1 METLITDRSTKSKC
15 EGPLRTLVVGVGNPH
30 HHDEQVGLYVA
41 KRLKE
46 KSQRS
51 TFQSGAF
58 EVRETGGDVF
68 DLMKTWQDADLVFV
82 VDAVTDGG
90 EPGTIYYF
98 EVCRG
103 KGCTQ
108 VIPTDLLLASTN
120 SLGLDEVISIAEA
133 LDKLPPRLVIYSI
146 EVEHVEPGEGLS
158 VPVLA
163 AAEQVVSEILAFTR
177 FRLAAKA
184 DEMRLAEE
192 WNYEIAARIE
202 PALLA
207 GQGSL

>member
-1 METLITDRSTKSKC
+1 METPIMDRPTKSKC
-15 EGPLRTLVVGVGNPH
+15 DTPLRTLVVGVGNLH

-41 KRLKE
+41 RRLRE
-46 KSQRS
+46 RS
-51 TFQSGAF
+51 RHAPLECGAI

-108 VIPTDLLLASTN
+108 AIPSDLLLTSTN
-120 SLGLDEVISIAEA
+120 SLGLDELISIAGA
-133 LDKLPPRLVIYSI
+133 LDKLPPRLVIFSI
-146 EVEHVEPGEGLS
+146 EVKHVEPGEGLS

-163 AAEQVVSEILAFTR
+163 AAEQVVTEILAFTR
-177 FRLAAKA
+177 FNRVVKA
-184 DEMRLAEE
+184 DEMGLAEV

-202 PALLA
+202 PAVLA
-207 GQGSL
+207 GV